1 MTVYLAL
8 LHYEKEEALM
18 KGQVHYEKRG
28 ASALLSIDNPPVNPL
43 SSGVRQG
50 LFDGVARAL
59 ADTEV
64 KAIVLTGLNR
74 AFIAGADISEF
85 GAAATQGASLNE
97 VLDQMESSPK
107 PIIAAINGTAFGG
120 GLEVALCCDYR
131 IASSTAPVGLP
142 EVKLGLLPGA
152 GGTQRLPRLVGAAA
166 AIQAIVS
173 GDPIPAA
180 KALDMGIVDK
190 VVETDIV
197 ESGLEF
203 ADEIIS
209 KGSPTRKIRDLVD
222 KIQADKGNTELF
234 ELAAAGLDK
243 THRGQFAPQQI
254 LKCIEAAV
262 NAADFAAGMAVE
274 GQCFAECLNH
284 PQREALIHIFFAER
298 AANKIPGLSKEVPL
312 IDVQKASII
321 GAGTMGGGIAMCFAN
336 AGIAVLIHDN
346 DPDGLERGLKVIAG
360 NYARTVAKGRLSQQ
374 EMDRRMAL
382 IQPAASMDELGDAD
396 VVIEAVYENLDLKKE
411 IFSKLDSI
419 MKPGALLATNTSGL
433 DVDAIAASTSRPEFV
448 CGMHF
453 FSPANVMK
461 LLEVVKGEKSSP
473 AALGTAMALGK
484 RLGKVSVM
492 AGNCPGFIGNRM
504 IGGYSYQANL
514 MILEGATPA
523 QIDKVIYDFGL
534 AMGPFAMADMVGLDL
549 GWRARKMR
557 GGSNEV
563 TSRIPDEL
571 CELGRY
577 GQKNGLGYY
586 RYEDGSR
593 LPIADSIAD
602 EVIAKVSED
611 LGYQR
616 KSFSDEEILKR
627 CIYPLVNIGAKLLE
641 EGHALRAGDI
651 DTVYVNG
658 YGFPTHVGG
667 PMWFAD
673 AQGLGEVLADIQ
685 RFFDETGADVWKP
698 SALLERLATEGKTF
712 ASLDG

>member
-1 MTVYLAL
+1 
-8 LHYEKEEALM
+8 M

-28 ASALLSIDNPPVNPL
+28 QSALLSIDNPPVNPL

-50 LFDGVARAL
+50 LYDGVSRAL
-59 ADTEV
+59 ADSDV
-64 KAIVLTGLNR
+64 KAIVVTGLNR

-85 GAAATQGASLNE
+85 GAAATQGASLND
-97 VLDQMESSPK
+97 VLRQMESSPK

-131 IASSTAPVGLP
+131 IASNTAPVGLP

-166 AIQAIVS
+166 AIKAIVS

-180 KALDMGIVDK
+180 KALAMGIVDK

-197 ESGLEF
+197 VSGLAF
-203 ADEIIS
+203 ADEIIAQ
-209 KGSPTRKIRDLVD
+209 GCPTRKIRDLDD
-222 KIQADKGNTELF
+222 KILPDRGNTAVF
-234 ELAAAGLDK
+234 DSAAASLDR
-243 THRGQFAPQQI
+243 THRGQFAPLQI
-254 LKCIEAAV
+254 LECIRAAV
-262 NAADFAAGMAVE
+262 NAADFDAGMAVE
-274 GQCFAECLNH
+274 AECFSECLKH

-312 IDVQKASII
+312 IDVRKASII

-336 AGIAVLIHDN
+336 AGIAVLLHDN
-346 DPDGLERGLKVIAG
+346 DSEGLKRGLKVIAG
-360 NYARTVAKGRLSQQ
+360 NYARTVSKGRLSQQ
-374 EMDRRMAL
+374 EMDKRMAL
-382 IQPAASMDELGDAD
+382 IQPAERLDELGDAD

-411 IFSKLDSI
+411 IFARLDAI

-433 DVDAIAASTSRPEFV
+433 DVDAIATSTSRPEFV

-504 IGGYSYQANL
+504 IGGYSHQANL
-514 MILEGATPA
+514 MILEGAAPA
-523 QIDKVIYDFGL
+523 QIDKVIYEFGL

-586 RYEDGSR
+586 RYEQGSR
-593 LPIADSIAD
+593 VPIADSTAD
-602 EVIAKVSED
+602 EVIARVSEE

-616 KSFSDEEILKR
+616 KFFSDKEILKR
-627 CIYPLVNIGAKLLE
+627 CIYPLINIGAKLLE

-673 AQGLGEVLADIQ
+673 AQGLDKVLADIK
-685 RFFDETGADVWKP
+685 RFYDETGADIWKP
-698 SALLERLATEGKTF
+698 AALLSQLAAEGKTF
-712 ASLDG
+712 TSLDG